1 MKKKLKKL
9 DLNAETLRN
18 LETQSL
24 EPAAGGV
31 TATFRCTLC
40 TNACSAC
47 HPCA

>member
-31 TATFRCTLC
+31 TGTARCSLC
-40 TNACSAC
+40 TFVCSNC